1 MACLKLNKSFIE
13 SLLSHEPQAVHE
25 IGGFLI
31 FQQLS
36 NSGGPP
42 AKPEVYPGLLINE
55 VAKVAGTKK
64 EPQAAVDCAFDTII
78 NALKHKDQAAVIGFG
93 TSRSSNRKART
104 GRELNTGEEITIK
117 ARNVPKFV
125 AGKGLKR
132 ALQEGSGE

>member
-1 MACLKLNKSFIE
+1 MLSIHDRGWSVNKA
-13 SLLSHEPQAVHE
+13 Q
-25 IGGFLI
+25 
-31 FQQLS
+31 
-36 NSGGPP
+36 
-42 AKPEVYPGLLINE
+42 LINE
-55 VAKVAGTKK
+55 VAKFTGTKK

-78 NALKHKDQAAVIGFG
+78 NALKDKDQVAVIGFG

-125 AGKGLKR
+125 AGKRLKR